1 MDENSLEVLT
11 AIRAVK
17 MASSLCEKV
26 GKDLIGKESLLKRDR
41 SPVTVADYGSQAIL
55 CKWIKDT
62 FPEDIIVAEEDC
74 SELKKPVHSK
84 ILEQVTRFVQTF
96 FPEVSSK
103 DVCRWIDFS
112 SQRITDRFWAMDPID
127 GTKGFLRGDQYAIAL
142 ALIEN
147 GRVVLGLLGCPNL
160 PVDKARP
167 DQRRGCLFY
176 AVRGKGAFQMDI
188 ETGEKQVLHVSKVQN
203 PSEIILTES
212 VESDHSDHLFHERFR
227 EKLNILKPT
236 LRVDSQVKYGTV
248 ARGEATLYLR
258 IPSPSEVGYKENI
271 WDHAAGSIITEES
284 GGKVTDSLGRP
295 LEFTSGI
302 RMEKN
307 EGIVASNGILHDV
320 VLNTLKAV
328 AS

>member
-1 MDENSLEVLT
+1 
-11 AIRAVK
+11 
-17 MASSLCEKV
+17 
-26 GKDLIGKESLLKRDR
+26 
-41 SPVTVADYGSQAIL
+41 
-55 CKWIKDT
+55 
-62 FPEDIIVAEEDC
+62 
-74 SELKKPVHSK
+74 
-84 ILEQVTRFVQTF
+84 
-96 FPEVSSK
+96 
-103 DVCRWIDFS
+103 
-112 SQRITDRFWAMDPID
+112 
-127 GTKGFLRGDQYAIAL
+127 
-142 ALIEN
+142 
-147 GRVVLGLLGCPNL
+147 
-160 PVDKARP
+160 
-167 DQRRGCLFY
+167 
-176 AVRGKGAFQMDI
+176 
-188 ETGEKQVLHVSKVQN
+188 VQN

-258 IPSPSEVGYKENI
+258 IPSSSEVGYKENI

-302 RMEKN
+302 KMKKN